1 MSIGTKRKQN
11 LVALV
16 FISPSYLPL
25 ITFLIVP
32 MVAAVILSF
41 AKWDLLT
48 PAKWV
53 GLSNYSELIH
63 DKSFLSSLGNTLYF
77 IAGYLPLVYVLGLA
91 AALALNN
98 KFKGSG
104 ILRAAYFLPVVTS
117 WVIVALLWKW
127 ILNPNG
133 GLVNSLLAIFG
144 IQGPGWWTSPKWA
157 MFSVIIASAWKDLG
171 YVMLILLSGLQ
182 AIPADYRE
190 AAALDGANKWQILRN
205 ITLPLLTPSTFFVI
219 VISLINNFQVFD
231 QFWVMTKGGPEG
243 STTVIMHNIVLNS
256 FNYGRMGY
264 ASAMSMVLFVIIL
277 SITLMQL
284 RLQKRWVHYE

>member
-1 MSIGTKRKQN
+1 MTVGAKRRQN
-11 LVALV
+11 LVAVL

-25 ITFLIVP
+25 IAFLIVP

-53 GLSNYSELIH
+53 GLSNYFELVH
-63 DKSFLSSLGNTLYF
+63 DERFFSSLGNTVYF

-98 KFKGSG
+98 KFNGSG

-127 ILNPNG
+127 ILNPND

-144 IQGPGWWTSPKWA
+144 IQGPGWWASPKWA
-157 MFSVIIASAWKDLG
+157 MLSVIIASAWKDLG

-190 AAALDGANKWQILRN
+190 AASLDGANKWQILKN

-231 QFWVMTKGGPEG
+231 QFWVMTEGGPEG
-243 STTVIMHNIVLNS
+243 STTVIMQNIVSNS

-264 ASAMSMVLFVIIL
+264 ASAMSMVLFAIIL

-284 RLQKRWVHYE
+284 RLQKSWVHYE